1 MAGVIR
7 QPLNHFRLIS
17 KTLILRA
24 QPLKAVCIFS
34 SMAQSVRPRR
44 FAPLDP
50 AKQKEGDR
58 RPKLKGIVFDVDG
71 TLCEHNPWEM
81 CQTLT
86 RTRSAAEL
94 HVRGDEV
101 RASRIYCTTSNTPLI
116 SHRAAL
122 NIEKPTDILDHIYS
136 LPEAEQEE
144 AHEKIRNIERTAMKS
159 QQPQA
164 GLVEL
169 MDYLDSRGV
178 QKGICTR
185 NFDAPVEHLL
195 TTFLP
200 SSKFIITREFRPP
213 KPDPAGILHI
223 AKQWMHEDGGDSL
236 IMVGDSIDDMTAGHR
251 AGAATVLLVN
261 DANKHLVEHE
271 HTDLVVKQLDD
282 LIDVLENG
290 FEGNVEASS

>member
-1 MAGVIR
+1 M
-7 QPLNHFRLIS
+7 
-17 KTLILRA
+17 
-24 QPLKAVCIFS
+24 
-34 SMAQSVRPRR
+34 
-44 FAPLDP
+44 
-50 AKQKEGDR
+50 
-58 RPKLKGIVFDVDG
+58 
-71 TLCEHNPWEM
+71 
-81 CQTLT
+81 
-86 RTRSAAEL
+86 
-94 HVRGDEV
+94 
-101 RASRIYCTTSNTPLI
+101 NTPLM
-116 SHRAAL
+116 SGSAAL

-144 AHEKIRNIERTAMKS
+144 AHEKIRAIERTAMKS

-169 MDYLDSRGV
+169 MDYLDSRGI

-200 SSKFIITREFRPP
+200 KSTFSPVVTREFRPP

-223 AKQWMHEDGGDSL
+223 AKEWMHEDGGDSL

-261 DANKHLVEHE
+261 EVNKHLAEHE
-271 HTDLVVKQLDD
+271 HTDVVVKQLDD
-282 LIDVLENG
+282 LINMLEQG
-290 FEGNVEASS
+290 FEGRGEASEETVRDSAQ

>member
-1 MAGVIR
+1 M
-7 QPLNHFRLIS
+7 
-17 KTLILRA
+17 
-24 QPLKAVCIFS
+24 S
-34 SMAQSVRPRR
+34 S
-44 FAPLDP
+44 
-50 AKQKEGDR
+50 AK
-58 RPKLKGIVFDVDG
+58 
-71 TLCEHNPWEM
+71 
-81 CQTLT
+81 
-86 RTRSAAEL
+86 L
-94 HVRGDEV
+94 HVRRYAV
-101 RASRIYCTTSNTPLI
+101 RDLCNGKPSNTRLTLC
-116 SHRAAL
+116 SSAL
-122 NIEKPTDILDHIYS
+122 KIEKPTDILDHIYS

-169 MDYLDSRGV
+169 MDYLDSRRI

-200 SSKFIITREFRPP
+200 SSQFSPVVTREFRPP

-223 AKQWMHEDGGDSL
+223 AKKWMREDGGSSL
-236 IMVGDSIDDMTAGHR
+236 IMVGDSIDDMTAGFR

-261 DANKHLVEHE
+261 EVNKHLAEHE

-282 LIDVLENG
+282 LISILEDG
-290 FEGNVEASS
+290 FEGRVEASQASVDAKGLVQEATEGSRQ